1 MDRTDRPVTPEE
13 EGRLSELFEA
23 LTPPL
28 EDEGFSAL
36 VVRRIR
42 RRALVA
48 ARGTWHGRGRR
59 RRAGARPALPTVRPD
74 LRTVRPDLRGARP
87 AVRGPGYGGHELERP
102 GLAGSEPVDPDHGSS
117 GRVHSRSDSAIGQIA
132 IDADPPTCADL
143 ADDFVGSVAS
153 GQAIPLL
160 IP

>member
-42 RRALVA
+42 RRAWL
-48 ARGTWHGRGRR
+48 R
-59 RRAGARPALPTVRPD
+59 
-74 LRTVRPDLRGARP
+74 RTVLGAAVVVGGVLALGPLSQLSVLISGVPVLLSEGLVTVATSWNDP
-87 AVRGPGYGGHELERP
+87 AWLAQNRLVLIMVVLAASIPG
-102 GLAGSEPVDPDHGSS
+102 
-117 GRVHSRSDSAIGQIA
+117 AIR
-132 IDADPPTCADL
+132 
-143 ADDFVGSVAS
+143 
-153 GQAIPLL
+153 LL
-160 IP
+160 DR

>member
-42 RRALVA
+42 RRAWL
-48 ARGTWHGRGRR
+48 R
-59 RRAGARPALPTVRPD
+59 
-74 LRTVRPDLRGARP
+74 RTVLGAAVVVGGVLALGPLSELSVLISGVPVLLSEGLVTVATSWNDP
-87 AVRGPGYGGHELERP
+87 AWLAQNRLVLIMVVLAASIPG
-102 GLAGSEPVDPDHGSS
+102 
-117 GRVHSRSDSAIGQIA
+117 AIR
-132 IDADPPTCADL
+132 
-143 ADDFVGSVAS
+143 
-153 GQAIPLL
+153 LL
-160 IP
+160 DR

>member
-42 RRALVA
+42 RRAWL
-48 ARGTWHGRGRR
+48 
-59 RRAGARPALPTVRPD
+59 RRAVLGAAVVVGGVLALGPLSELSVLISGVPVLLSEGLVTAATSWNDPAWLAQNRLILIMVVLAASIP
-74 LRTVRPDLRGARP
+74 GAIR
-87 AVRGPGYGGHELERP
+87 
-102 GLAGSEPVDPDHGSS
+102 
-117 GRVHSRSDSAIGQIA
+117 
-132 IDADPPTCADL
+132 
-143 ADDFVGSVAS
+143 
-153 GQAIPLL
+153 LL
-160 IP
+160 DR

>member
-42 RRALVA
+42 RR
-48 ARGTWHGRGRR
+48 TWL
-59 RRAGARPALPTVRPD
+59 RRAVLGAAVVVGGVLALGPLSQLSVLISGVPVLLSEGLVTAATSWNDPAWLAQNRLVLIMVVLAASIP
-74 LRTVRPDLRGARP
+74 G
-87 AVRGPGYGGHELERP
+87 AVR
-102 GLAGSEPVDPDHGSS
+102 
-117 GRVHSRSDSAIGQIA
+117 
-132 IDADPPTCADL
+132 
-143 ADDFVGSVAS
+143 
-153 GQAIPLL
+153 LL
-160 IP
+160 DR

>member
-42 RRALVA
+42 RRAWL
-48 ARGTWHGRGRR
+48 
-59 RRAGARPALPTVRPD
+59 RRAVLGAAVVVGGVLALGPLSELSVLISGVPVLLSEGLVTVATSWNDPAWLAQNRLILIMVVLAASIP
-74 LRTVRPDLRGARP
+74 GAIR
-87 AVRGPGYGGHELERP
+87 
-102 GLAGSEPVDPDHGSS
+102 
-117 GRVHSRSDSAIGQIA
+117 
-132 IDADPPTCADL
+132 
-143 ADDFVGSVAS
+143 
-153 GQAIPLL
+153 LL
-160 IP
+160 DR